1 VHLEDL
7 LMSTVPLNQ
16 PKACNIAFPFL
27 QPILSSACLWS
38 SPPWYLPSR
47 ALDGRRRVD
56 ELAPEIMKT
65 RRSTFIRRGRFV
77 SLLSLTLYQYY
88 RYAGCPV

>member
-7 LMSTVPLNQ
+7 LMSTVPLSQ
-16 PKACNIAFPFL
+16 PKACNIALPFL

-38 SPPWYLPSR
+38 SPLRYLPSR
-47 ALDGRRRVD
+47 ALDGRRRVE

-65 RRSTFIRRGRFV
+65 RRSTFRRGRFA

-88 RYAGCPV
+88 RYAG